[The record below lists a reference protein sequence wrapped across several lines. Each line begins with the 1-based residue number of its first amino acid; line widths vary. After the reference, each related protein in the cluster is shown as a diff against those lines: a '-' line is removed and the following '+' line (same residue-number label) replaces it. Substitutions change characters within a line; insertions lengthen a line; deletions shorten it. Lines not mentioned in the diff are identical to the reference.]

1 MKKIILPLLL
11 ILTVG
16 MLAAVESEPSAIVGY
31 VKYDMV
37 VGNNLVA
44 IPMECP
50 WQWASELG
58 DSFGGS
64 VDQISYWN
72 AAEQMFFT
80 TVNIGGFWDG
90 DFEIDTG
97 YVLMISTYSPTTLYS
112 IGNLPATNASYNL
125 VTGNNAVMIPLNVNY
140 LASASEVGDNM
151 TAGGVDQISYW
162 NASEQMFFTAVNIGG
177 FWDGDFPVSIAM
189 PLMVSSYA
197 PFTWPSAPPAK
208 SRIIPSSI
216 KERSQR

>member
-1 MKKIILPLLL
+1 MKKILLPLLL
-11 ILTVG
+11 ILAVG

-31 VKYDMV
+31 VKYDML

-50 WQWASELG
+50 WDFASELG

-64 VDQISYWN
+64 VDQVSYWDATN
-72 AAEQMFFT
+72 QLFMTAA
-80 TVNIGGFWDG
+80 NLGGFWDG
-90 DFEIDTG
+90 DFTINTG
-97 YVLMISTYSPTTLYS
+97 YVLMLNTSATTIMYS

-125 VTGNNAVMIPLNVNY
+125 VTGNNTVMIPLNVNY
-140 LASASEVGDNM
+140 LAWASEVGDNM
-151 TAGGVDQISYW
+151 TAGGVDQVSYW
-162 NASEQMFFTAVNIGG
+162 NNGNQAFFTAANLGG

-189 PLMVSSYA
+189 PLMVNAYS

-208 SRIIPSSI
+208 SHLAPRAS
-216 KERSQR
+216 K